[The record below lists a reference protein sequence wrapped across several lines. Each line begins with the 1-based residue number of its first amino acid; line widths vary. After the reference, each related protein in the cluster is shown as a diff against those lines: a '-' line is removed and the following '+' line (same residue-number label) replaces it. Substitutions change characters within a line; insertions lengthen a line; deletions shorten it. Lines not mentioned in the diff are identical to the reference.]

1 MGERWRKGRRK
12 NKGVREGRKETGKT
26 REGDRGWERAGG
38 GGGKEGPMESKYSK
52 SSGIMR
58 IFYYEIRHDKT
69 RIVFIDNCNY
79 RCLMN
84 RIHGRLKLRA
94 TSSEHDPPDDDD
106 AERESVLKKK
116 MSRNF

>member
-1 MGERWRKGRRK
+1 MEERKAEEQGSKRGKKGDRKDKGGRQGMGEG
-12 NKGVREGRKETGKT
+12 
-26 REGDRGWERAGG
+26 GG

-116 MSRNF
+116 